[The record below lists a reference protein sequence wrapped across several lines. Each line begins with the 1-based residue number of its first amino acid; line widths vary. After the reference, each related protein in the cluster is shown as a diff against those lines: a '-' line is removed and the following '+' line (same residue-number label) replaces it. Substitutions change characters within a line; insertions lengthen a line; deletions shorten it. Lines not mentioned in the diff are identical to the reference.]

1 MTSHIAGKNMRRLT
15 IVLGII
21 AAVARIWS
29 YFAAWLNILGVLK
42 PLAAWAIGA
51 AVALLTHFYAP
62 QLLDAVVAMV
72 TGGIAFTALT
82 LLTGST
88 TTPTDY
94 EAEDRP

>member
-1 MTSHIAGKNMRRLT
+1 LVPPIGVIIILDQLMFASRRAPAGAGLY
-15 IVLGII
+15 
-21 AAVARIWS
+21 W
-29 YFAAWLNILGVLK
+29 K
-42 PLAAWAIGA
+42 PFAAWAIGA

-62 QLLDAVVAMV
+62 QLSDAVVAMV

-94 EAEDRP
+94 EAEEPVLSGEAV